1 MGKKREKKFK
11 VEKRHRDEGVRE
23 EEHQIVGPSLHNK
36 TKKHTSIKI
45 RDEINLISNNFQSG
59 KKAF

>member
-1 MGKKREKKFK
+1 MGKKRKKKFK

-23 EEHQIVGPSLHNK
+23 EEHQIVGPSLHNE
-36 TKKHTSIKI
+36 TKKKSSMKI
-45 RDEINLISNNFQSG
+45 RDEINLLSNDFQSG